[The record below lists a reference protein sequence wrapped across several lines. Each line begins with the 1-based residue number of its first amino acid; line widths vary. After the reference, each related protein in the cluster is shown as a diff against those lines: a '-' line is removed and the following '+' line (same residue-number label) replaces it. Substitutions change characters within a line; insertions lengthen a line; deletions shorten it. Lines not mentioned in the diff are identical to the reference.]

1 MTPRALFAVSGGL
14 LRRPWPVGSRP
25 PCIGFLPGAFRTTP
39 RVGAPTFPDT
49 DRLLQCQ
56 ELHAVSGVEHRLQ
69 SLNIVLTGD
78 LRQKFPTLRR
88 VKIDTIFHGPVAAR
102 NGASQSAEDAG
113 YGRNRPRSRRGRT
126 HEQECMADK
135 KRVMGSRQRFVSCEI
150 YDHKMLWVRGVDCG
164 DGYTRRQHCVRPRRP
179 RRSLAVRQA
188 GDKLRAIANRIAI
201 THCAEM
207 KWRRATP
214 CFES

>member
-1 MTPRALFAVSGGL
+1 MRFAPRREVGI
-14 LRRPWPVGSRP
+14 PV
-25 PCIGFLPGAFRTTP
+25 
-39 RVGAPTFPDT
+39 FPDT

-113 YGRNRPRSRRGRT
+113 YGRNRPGSRHGRT

-164 DGYTRRQHCVRPRRP
+164 DGRLPDV
-179 RRSLAVRQA
+179 A
-188 GDKLRAIANRIAI
+188 
-201 THCAEM
+201 
-207 KWRRATP
+207 RRAANSSAARFARLPEVVTFAASRHYCMP
-214 CFES
+214 PILRGFP

>member
-25 PCIGFLPGAFRTTP
+25 PCIGFLPGAFRTAP
-39 RVGAPTFPDT
+39 RGRHPRFPDT

-88 VKIDTIFHGPVAAR
+88 VKIDTIFHGPAAAR

-113 YGRNRPRSRRGRT
+113 YGRNRPGSRHGRT

-164 DGYTRRQHCVRPRRP
+164 DG
-179 RRSLAVRQA
+179 L
-188 GDKLRAIANRIAI
+188 LRDVA
-201 THCAEM
+201 
-207 KWRRATP
+207 RRAGKLVRSP
-214 CFES
+214 LCALA

>member
-1 MTPRALFAVSGGL
+1 MICIWCHLSPAIAKYSVNRRFTPALPAYRRAVFG
-14 LRRPWPVGSRP
+14 R
-25 PCIGFLPGAFRTTP
+25 
-39 RVGAPTFPDT
+39 D
-49 DRLLQCQ
+49 
-56 ELHAVSGVEHRLQ
+56 
-69 SLNIVLTGD
+69 
-78 LRQKFPTLRR
+78 FPTLRCR
-88 VKIDTIFHGPVAAR
+88 PERRCEAR
-102 NGASQSAEDAG
+102 KHAG
-113 YGRNRPRSRRGRT
+113 SGRNQAGIQARGHT
-126 HEQECMADK
+126 HEQGRMADK

-207 KWRRATP
+207 KWRRATS